1 MPGPQAEG
9 LDALKRRLTRLAAQK
24 HAIDKQEALLTA
36 QKLALEALDAFHLDI
51 LTPQQ
56 SAAAQAAHTQP
67 QRELVKEHEA
77 IVAEQR
83 KSVDALCAECEA
95 IIAAKEEG
103 AAAEAWL
110 REKGFDPDGDLCE
123 AIENQ
128 RDYDEG
134 ETTAIYEACHAGELY
149 VCKYLFDHG
158 AASTIR
164 ASCGEDGSTPM
175 SIACEEGHLDVAQ
188 WLFEVGAAEDI
199 RTKNNGGRTPLLSA
213 CLGGSL
219 DVVQWLFEVGAFK

>member
-1 MPGPQAEG
+1 MPGPQEEG

-24 HAIDKQEALLTA
+24 HAIDKQEALLAA
-36 QKLALEALDAFHLDI
+36 QKLALEALDAFHLGI

-56 SAAAQAAHTQP
+56 SAAAQAAHIQP
-67 QRELVKEHEA
+67 QRDLVKEHEA

-83 KSVDALCAECEA
+83 ESVGALCAECEA
-95 IIAAKEEG
+95 IIAAKED

-110 REKGFDPDGDLCE
+110 REKGFDPDGDLCQ

-128 RDYDEG
+128 RDNDEG
-134 ETTAIYEACHAGELY
+134 ENTAIYEACYAGELY
-149 VCKYLFDHG
+149 VCKHLFDHG

-164 ASCGEDGSTPM
+164 TTGGEYDSTPM
-175 SIACEEGHLDVAQ
+175 SIACFRGSLHVAQ

-199 RTKNNGGRTPLLSA
+199 RTKDNSG
-213 CLGGSL
+213 
-219 DVVQWLFEVGAFK
+219 